1 LFFEKPANPS
11 GLGGI
16 IRRKFRRLSFIAC
29 SMQKNV
35 LLFLLLSPA
44 FGALAQQPNPAPYRA
59 TPQRVNDLVHT
70 KLDVRFDYAKRYL
83 YGKEW
88 VTLKPRGYATDSL
101 RLDAKGMDINA
112 VTLMNGGQQTPLKF
126 DYNQQ
131 QILIHLGRAV
141 PAGESYTIYLD
152 YTAKPDE
159 LKAKGSSAITGAKGL
174 YFINPDSAVAG
185 KPVQIWTQGET
196 EANSAWF
203 PTIDHPNQK
212 TTTEIS
218 LTVPAKYVTLSNGKL
233 TSQTP
238 AGPGLRTDTWKMDEP
253 HAPYLVML
261 AVGNFLIT
269 KDAWRGKEVSYYLEP
284 RYAPQAR
291 AIFGQTPAMLEFF
304 SQRLG
309 VAYPWNKYSQVVCR
323 DFVAGAMENTTASLF
338 GEHAQGSAREQLDW
352 EYVDVEREIAHELF
366 HHWFGDYVT
375 AESWSNLTVNESF
388 ANFSEVLWA
397 EHAHGAD
404 AGAAQAYRSQHNYL
418 RNAGNHSKPLV
429 RFQYADKEDV
439 FDNVTYQKGGSILNM
454 LRAELGEEVFFKGLQ
469 RYLTQNAFGTGEAQQ
484 LRLAL
489 EDASGR
495 DLNWFFNQWY
505 YRAGHPIVTIDY
517 QWDAARK
524 RQAVVVHQTQKGE
537 AFVLPLQVDVYANGR
552 AQRYA
557 ATLRHA
563 VDTLYFPAATKPDL
577 VNVDA
582 NKALVWQ
589 VQDHKSLAEFAY
601 QYRHAPRYLDRREAL
616 AAAQTQVADPL
627 ARQILVAGLRDKSYD
642 LRLLAVKALD
652 LKNAAL
658 RKASEPMLA
667 QLAAADSSVLV
678 QAAALTALGGLKD
691 KRYRPL
697 FAKALAGQSYRVQAA
712 ALTGLLPLDP
722 AQALAR
728 ATAFEADNKSTL
740 TAALVTVYGQAGG
753 PTHWPLMVAKY
764 DAADPNG
771 RFEMLD
777 GLGTYLGRTDN
788 SDALNQGITRI
799 KELTVEFKPYIDAG
813 GIKNI
818 IGLLRRVQEQQAKRP
833 NAAQAAALV
842 EQAVAAIEA
851 AK

>member
-1 LFFEKPANPS
+1 
-11 GLGGI
+11 
-16 IRRKFRRLSFIAC
+16 
-29 SMQKNV
+29 MQKSI
-35 LLFLLLSPA
+35 LLILLLSRVFPSM
-44 FGALAQQPNPAPYRA
+44 AQQPAAAPYRA
-59 TPQRVNDLVHT
+59 TSRQTNDLVHT

-83 YGKEW
+83 YGKAEL
-88 VTLKPRGYATDSL
+88 TLKPHGYATDSL
-101 RLDAKGMDINA
+101 RLDAKGMDIHSVGIENEE
-112 VTLMNGGQQTPLKF
+112 LHFSIFSLPFRYNGQQLVVKF
-126 DYNQQ
+126 SEP
-131 QILIHLGRAV
+131 I
-141 PAGESYTIYLD
+141 PAGKPYKIFID

-159 LKAKGSSAITGAKGL
+159 LKTKGSSAITGAKGL

-196 EANSAWF
+196 SANSAWF
-203 PTIDHPNQK
+203 PTIDQPNQK

-218 LTVPAKYVTLSNGKL
+218 LTVPARYVTLSNGKL
-233 TSQTP
+233 TGQAP

-261 AVGNFLIT
+261 AVGNFVIT
-269 KDAWRGKEVSYYLEP
+269 KDTWRGKEVNYYLEP
-284 RYAPQAR
+284 QYAAQAR

-338 GEHAQGSAREQLDW
+338 GAHAQGTAREQLDW
-352 EYVDVEREIAHELF
+352 EYADVEREIAHELF

-404 AGAAQAYRSQHNYL
+404 AGAAQAYRSLHNYV
-418 RNAGNHSKPLV
+418 RNAGNHTRPLV
-429 RFQYADKEDV
+429 RFRYAEQEDM
-439 FDNVTYQKGGSILNM
+439 FDNVTYQKGGSILDM

-469 RYLTQNAFGTGEAQQ
+469 LYLKHNAFGTGEAQQ

-489 EDASGR
+489 EEASGR

-505 YRAGHPIVTIDY
+505 YRAGHPVVTVDY

-524 RQAVVVHQTQKGE
+524 QQAVVLRQTQAGE
-537 AFVLPLQVDVYANGR
+537 PFVLPLKVDVYANGR
-552 AQRYA
+552 PQRYL

-563 VDTLYFPAATKPDL
+563 VDTLYFPSTTKPDL

-582 NKALVWQ
+582 EKVLVWQ
-589 VQDHKSLAEFAY
+589 KQDHKSLAEFAY
-601 QYRHAPRYLDRREAL
+601 QYRYAPRYLDRREAL

-627 ARQILVAGLRDKSYD
+627 ARQMLVAGLRDKSPD
-642 LRLLAVKALD
+642 LRLVAVKALD

-658 RKASEPMLA
+658 RKAAEPMLA
-667 QLAAADSSVLV
+667 QLAATDSSVLV
-678 QAAALTALGGLKD
+678 QAAALTALGSLKD

-697 FAKALAGQSYRVQAA
+697 FARALAGQSYRVQAA

-771 RFEMLD
+771 RFDMLD
-777 GLGTYLGRTDN
+777 GLSTYLDRTDN
-788 SDALNQGITRI
+788 PEALNQGITRI
-799 KELTVEFKPYIDAG
+799 KDLTVEFKPYIDAS

-818 IGLLRRVQEQQAKRP
+818 IGLLRQVQQRQATRP

-842 EQAVAAIEA
+842 NEAVAAIEA

>member
-1 LFFEKPANPS
+1 
-11 GLGGI
+11 
-16 IRRKFRRLSFIAC
+16 
-29 SMQKNV
+29 MQKNV
-35 LLFLLLSPA
+35 LLFLLLSRA
-44 FGALAQQPNPAPYRA
+44 LGVLAQQPTPAPYRA
-59 TPQRVNDLVHT
+59 APRQVNDLVHT

-83 YGKEW
+83 YGEAEL
-88 VTLKPRGYATDSL
+88 TLKPHGVATDSL
-101 RLDAKGMDINA
+101 RLDAKGMDIHSVGIVSDPSHLELTFSLPFRYN
-112 VTLMNGGQQTPLKF
+112 GQQ
-126 DYNQQ
+126 
-131 QILIHLGRAV
+131 LIVNLLGV
-141 PAGESYTIYLD
+141 IPAGKSYTVRIS

-159 LKAKGSSAITGAKGL
+159 LTAKGSTAIGDAKGL

-196 EANSAWF
+196 ESNSAWF
-203 PTIDHPNQK
+203 PTIDKPNQK

-261 AVGNFLIT
+261 AVGDFRIT
-269 KDAWRGKEVSYYLEP
+269 KDSWRGKEVSYYLEP
-284 RYAPQAR
+284 RYAAQAR

-309 VAYPWNKYSQVVCR
+309 VAFPWNKYSQVVCR
-323 DFVAGAMENTTASLF
+323 EYTAGAMENTSATLF
-338 GEHAQGSAREQLDW
+338 GEQAQGSARELLDW
-352 EYVDVEREIAHELF
+352 EYAGVEREIAHELF

-375 AESWSNLTVNESF
+375 CESWSNLTVNESF
-388 ANFSEVLWA
+388 ANFSEVIWA

-404 AGAAQAYRSQHNYL
+404 AGAAQAYRSLHNYL
-418 RNAGNHSKPLV
+418 RNASNHTKPLV
-429 RFQYADKEDV
+429 RFQYDDKEDM

-489 EDASGR
+489 EEVSGR

-524 RQAVVVHQTQKGE
+524 RQAVVVRQTQAGDP
-537 AFVLPLQVDVYANGR
+537 FVLPLQVDVYANGR
-552 AQRYA
+552 ARRYA

-589 VQDHKSLAEFAY
+589 TQDHKSLSEFAY

-616 AAAQTQVADPL
+616 DAAQMQVADPL
-627 ARQILVAGLRDKSYD
+627 ARQILVAGLSDKSYD

-658 RKASEPMLA
+658 RKAAEPVLSR
-667 QLAAADSSVLV
+667 LAAADSSVLV
-678 QAAALTALGGLKD
+678 QAAALTALGSLKD

-697 FAKALAGQSYRVQAA
+697 FAKALAGQSYWVQAA

-753 PTHWPLMVAKY
+753 PTHWPLMLAKY

-771 RFEMLD
+771 RFDMLD
-777 GLGTYLGRTDN
+777 GFSEFLGRTD
-788 SDALNQGITRI
+788 SPEALSQGITRI
-799 KELTVEFKPYIDAG
+799 KDLTVKFKPYIDAG

-818 IGLLRRVQEQQAKRP
+818 IGLLQQVEKRQAARA
-833 NAAQAAALV
+833 NAAQAKALV
-842 EQAVAAIEA
+842 DEAVAAIEA